1 MFREIN
7 TFRRLRGE
15 EVQRHVRL
23 VLVAC
28 AISSTLLW
36 CSWCFAQQDQPE
48 IKRKVVN
55 KVAPLYPEL
64 AHRMMISGTVK
75 LEIVVAPNGFPKSEK
90 ILGGHPLLG
99 QSATD
104 AVRKWKWAPNPQ
116 ETTELIEIKF
126 DLKE

>member
-1 MFREIN
+1 V
-7 TFRRLRGE
+7 RRP
-15 EVQRHVRL
+15 VRL
-23 VLVAC
+23 VLVAS
-28 AISSTLLW
+28 AISSALLW
-36 CSWCFAQQDQPE
+36 CSWSFAQQGQTE

-55 KVAPLYPEL
+55 RVAPQYPEL

-75 LEIVVAPNGFPKSEK
+75 LEVVVAPNGFPKSEK

-104 AVRKWKWAPNPQ
+104 AVRKWKWTPNPQ

-126 DLKE
+126 DLKD